1 MTFNFTILISRIFRM
16 TEECNSDLAFLLSMT
31 GCFKEDKDCAGHLA
45 FLFLMTGIFKM
56 LRSVTAIYFF
66 YF

>member
-1 MTFNFTILISRIFRM
+1 M